1 MKIILSKLF
10 ISSIGL
16 ILVFSSISFAEI
28 NQGNFVGAWLFDD
41 ADGQKAMDLTS
52 KSGSGTL
59 HGDPKWV
66 DGKIGRAIDF
76 DGKNDYVDIK
86 LPEIFNDMSKNSFTI
101 SFWIYVQ
108 DISGSG
114 TIWTRIIEAR
124 FDNSNYLQF
133 VIQINDGELGVNSMV
148 NGSEMTFIVNSPIKV
163 DTWYYV
169 TGMWEA
175 AQKSLKLYLDGVLQL
190 GKGTTPASPGTEK
203 ILTLGRRSDGN
214 EETYFNGIIDEFAI
228 LNVAMTEDDIK
239 NLMVNGLKVYAAV
252 SSLGK
257 LTNVW
262 GNIKIGSVGCASP
275 HRRQAKKNRDK
286 KGKK

>member
-1 MKIILSKLF
+1 L
-10 ISSIGL
+10 
-16 ILVFSSISFAEI
+16 
-28 NQGNFVGAWLFDD
+28 
-41 ADGQKAMDLTS
+41 
-52 KSGSGTL
+52 
-59 HGDPKWV
+59 V

-169 TGMWEA
+169 TGM
-175 AQKSLKLYLDGVLQL
+175 
-190 GKGTTPASPGTEK
+190 
-203 ILTLGRRSDGN
+203 
-214 EETYFNGIIDEFAI
+214 
-228 LNVAMTEDDIK
+228 
-239 NLMVNGLKVYAAV
+239 
-252 SSLGK
+252 
-257 LTNVW
+257 
-262 GNIKIGSVGCASP
+262 
-275 HRRQAKKNRDK
+275 
-286 KGKK
+286 